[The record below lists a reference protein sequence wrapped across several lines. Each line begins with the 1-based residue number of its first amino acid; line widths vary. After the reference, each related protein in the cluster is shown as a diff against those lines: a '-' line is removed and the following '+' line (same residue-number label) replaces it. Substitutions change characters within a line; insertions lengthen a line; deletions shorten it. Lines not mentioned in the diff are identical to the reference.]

1 MMLSTMQI
9 INKTV
14 ISIAAVYLGEGG
26 RGKGWRGEGGK
37 GGRGEGGKGGRGE
50 GGWHSLIKVTGG
62 PTLGSLPR
70 VALQ

>member
-26 RGKGWRGEGGK
+26 KGWRGEGGK
-37 GGRGEGGKGGRGE
+37 GGRG
-50 GGWHSLIKVTGG
+50 WHSLIKVTGG
-62 PTLGSLPR
+62 SDTG
-70 VALQ
+70 VFT

>member
-26 RGKGWRGEGGK
+26 KGEGGKGWRGK
-37 GGRGEGGKGGRGE
+37 GGR
-50 GGWHSLIKVTGG
+50 GWHSLIKVTGG
-62 PTLGSLPR
+62 SDTG
-70 VALQ
+70 VFT